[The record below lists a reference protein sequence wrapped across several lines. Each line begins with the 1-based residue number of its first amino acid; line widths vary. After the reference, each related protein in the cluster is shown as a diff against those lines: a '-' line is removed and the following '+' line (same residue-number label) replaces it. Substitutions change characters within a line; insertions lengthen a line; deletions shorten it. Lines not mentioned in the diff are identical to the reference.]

1 MALLLG
7 IFVVLVI
14 LAVGFSFMPVLPGPP
29 FAITAIMLIPF
40 WPDMAPSV
48 DQTTWWVA
56 GTVAALGL
64 IITVIDFASPYLA
77 KLYEGVLGK
86 SSRRAAIGSA
96 VGLFTGVVLSFVSA
110 CSGVA
115 IPVLAALPIPL
126 VLITPL
132 FGAMAGEASVRGPGV
147 KRLPTHY

>member
-29 FAITAIMLIPF
+29 FAIAAIMLIPF

-77 KLYEGVLGK
+77 KQ
-86 SSRRAAIGSA
+86 
-96 VGLFTGVVLSFVSA
+96 
-110 CSGVA
+110 
-115 IPVLAALPIPL
+115 
-126 VLITPL
+126 
-132 FGAMAGEASVRGPGV
+132 
-147 KRLPTHY
+147 